1 MSRENESVK
10 QLSKK
15 IMNLLSGKY
24 TVSVVLFAAIVLLAM
39 IPERENP
46 EAFHTIAEWDKFVE
60 ERLMHA
66 PPDSVHLFPTARRCQ
81 GCHGHD
87 PQMNAMVDWMGND
100 INTHDDWAS
109 SMMANSAK
117 DPFWRAKVSHEVLV
131 NPTHKI
137 DLETKCTSCHAP
149 QGHFTALLRGADHYS
164 ITEMENDT
172 IAMDGVSCGSCHMK
186 SEEDLDKLFS
196 GEGKYDTTGVMY
208 GPFEMPFA
216 APMNDFVGFNP
227 VYSEHIND
235 AGICASCHTLL
246 TSSTDLE
253 GNYTGRKFVEQAT
266 YHEWLNSDFD
276 DDGASPKTCQG
287 CHMPRIEDNIVIS
300 ANYLFLDPRAPFALH
315 DLVGANVT
323 MLELMKNNRKALNIQ
338 AADEHFDET
347 IAKTLDMLQ
356 KQSLAVELTT
366 TKIESDTAY
375 FNLEIQNK
383 AGHKFPSGYPS
394 RRVFVEF
401 TVTDDSDVILW
412 KSGGTDDNHEIVGH
426 PDGVMPHFN
435 TISKENQVQ
444 IYEFV
449 ITDVN
454 GDITTILEQADG
466 SPKDNRLP
474 PKGFST
480 SHSAYDTT
488 MIYGAALTDSNF
500 NYEGAEEG
508 TGADIISYHIPLN
521 GYSGNINVSAKIYY
535 QSITPR
541 FVKPMFDETT
551 PEIEIF
557 RSMYNAADLS
567 PVLVAHDSIID
578 LFVESLATDQDD
590 IAEATVYP
598 NPSIDGLLHIRS
610 DNKVTRIKVVN
621 MDGKIVLDQKTPSS
635 TIQLP
640 SVSGLYAIELFIDGG
655 SVVRKVFVR

>member
-1 MSRENESVK
+1 M
-10 QLSKK
+10 K
-15 IMNLLSGKY
+15 IVSGKY
-24 TVSVVLFAAIVLLAM
+24 IIALVVFAAVVLLAM
-39 IPERENP
+39 IPERDNP
-46 EAFHTIAEWDKFVE
+46 EAFHTKAEWDRFVE

-66 PPDSVHLFPTARRCQ
+66 PSDSVHLFPTARRCQ

-100 INTHDDWAS
+100 VNTHDDWAS
-109 SMMANSAK
+109 SMMALSAK

-131 NPTHKI
+131 NPNHKI

-149 QGHFTALLRGADHYS
+149 QGHFTALMRGADHYS

-172 IAMDGVSCGSCHMK
+172 IAMDGVSCGACHMK
-186 SEEDLDKLFS
+186 AEKDLDKLFS
-196 GEGKYDTTGVMY
+196 GEANYDTSGVMY

-253 GNYTGRKFVEQAT
+253 GNYTGRQFVEQAT
-266 YHEWLNSDFD
+266 YHEWINSDFD

-287 CHMPRIEDNIVIS
+287 CHMPRLEDNIVIS
-300 ANYLFLDPRAPFALH
+300 ANYLFLEPRAPFALH

-323 MLELMKNNRKALNIQ
+323 MLDLMKNNKKQLNIK

-356 KQSLAVELTT
+356 RQSVAVELIN
-366 TKIESDTAY
+366 TKIESDSAY
-375 FNLEIQNK
+375 FDFRIQNK

-394 RRVFVEF
+394 RRLYIEF
-401 TVTDDSDVILW
+401 TVNNDIGETLWQSGRTDE
-412 KSGGTDDNHEIVGH
+412 NYEIIDH
-426 PDGVMPHFN
+426 PEGVMPHYN
-435 TISKENQVQ
+435 IIREESECQ
-444 IYEFV
+444 IYEYI

-454 GDITTILEQADG
+454 GDITTVLEQADG
-466 SPKDNRLP
+466 SLKDNRLP

-480 SHSAYDTT
+480 SHSSYDTT
-488 MIYGAALTDSNF
+488 LIYGAALIDPNF
-500 NYEGAEEG
+500 NYEGTEEG
-508 TGADIISYHIPLN
+508 SGADIVSYHIPLN
-521 GYSGNINVSAKIYY
+521 GYSGNINVSAKVFY
-535 QSITPR
+535 QSIAPR
-541 FVKPMFDETT
+541 WIKPMFDEST

-567 PVLVAHDSIID
+567 PVLVAQDSIVD
-578 LFVESLATDQDD
+578 LFVESLASENDRFVDV
-590 IAEATVYP
+590 TVYP
-598 NPSIDGLLHIRS
+598 NPSEDGLLFIKS
-610 DNKVTRIKVVN
+610 DKKVGRVKVV
-621 MDGKIVLDQKTPSS
+621 DVEGKLILDKETPKGS
-635 TIQLP
+635 IQLP
-640 SVSGLYAIELFIDGG
+640 NVSGLYAVELFFDAG
-655 SVVRKVFVR
+655 SVVRKIYVQ